1 MTCKSIEQVAK
12 QVSYYDGFEA
22 EKEWIMKKRVLCG
35 ILVLLL
41 FATGCA
47 KKEAA
52 TDVPAGLKICIVTG
66 SGVDDGSF
74 GEDCYNGILN
84 FLKDNP
90 EATVATVK
98 EPDISKEMQAV
109 EDVIADYDVLV
120 LPGYQFGPVGQLAI
134 DNPDKKVILV
144 DAPPVDAQNNEVELP
159 NVYSMV
165 FHEEESGFFA
175 GIAAALETKSGKVAV
190 VNGLAFPS
198 NVNYQWGFMSGV
210 NYANKYFGSSV
221 QIVELPSYAGTD
233 LTGKNVGGNYIG
245 GFADEAGGKVV
256 GTALIG
262 QGVDVLFVAAGA
274 SGNGV
279 FTAAKEADGVYLI
292 GVDTDQYKDGFKGS
306 ENIILTSAVK
316 IMYANVTKQLQA
328 IKDGTFQGKNDVLGC
343 DTDSTSYISTEGHHR
358 LSAATLEKL
367 AAAYDLVKSGAIVPA
382 ANFNG
387 HTPDNF
393 PGL

>member
-1 MTCKSIEQVAK
+1 M
-12 QVSYYDGFEA
+12 
-22 EKEWIMKKRVLCG
+22 MKKGVLCG
-35 ILVLLL
+35 VFLVLL
-41 FATGCA
+41 FVVGCSKKD
-47 KKEAA
+47 KKEAVVDA
-52 TDVPAGLKICIVTG
+52 SAGLKICIVTG

-74 GEDCYNGILN
+74 GEDCYNGILA
-84 FLKDNP
+84 FIKDNP

-120 LPGYQFGPVGQLAI
+120 LPGFQFAPVGQLAI

-144 DAPPVDAQNNEVELP
+144 DAAPTDAQNNEVELP

-221 QIVELPSYAGTD
+221 QIVELSSYAGTD
-233 LTGKNVGGNYIG
+233 LMGKNVGGNYIG
-245 GFADEAGGKVV
+245 GFTDEAGGKVV
-256 GTALIG
+256 GTTLIG

-274 SGNGV
+274 SGIGV

-306 ENIILTSAVK
+306 ENIVLTSAVK

-328 IKDGTFQGKNDVLGC
+328 IKAGTFQGKNDVLGC
-343 DTDSTSYISTEGHHR
+343 TTDSTGYISAEGRHR
-358 LSAATLEKL
+358 LSVGTLEKL
-367 AAAYDLVKSGAIVPA
+367 VEVYALVKSGTIVPA

-387 HTPDNF
+387 HSPDNF